1 MPCGLL
7 VRSKCPGKE
16 EGRGRRGELQGQ
28 GLGDRQVLS
37 MVAPSVRPPRGKV
50 LLGEHRSLVGGR
62 PSLLRPQSSDHD

>member
-37 MVAPSVRPPRGKV
+37 MVAPSVRPPRG
-50 LLGEHRSLVGGR
+50 
-62 PSLLRPQSSDHD
+62 

>member
-16 EGRGRRGELQGQ
+16 EGRGELQGQ

-37 MVAPSVRPPRGKV
+37 MVAPSVRPPRG
-50 LLGEHRSLVGGR
+50 
-62 PSLLRPQSSDHD
+62 